1 MLDGIRSELS
11 TEIIFVTFINNGGVS
26 RSPHLSCE
34 GHLVGGLVEFSL
46 AVVPSVATGE
56 VHGLEREFP
65 DVDIAEITGWSI
77 RSRARS
83 AKSSVDQL

>member
-11 TEIIFVTFINNGGVS
+11 TEIIFVTFINDGGVS

-46 AVVPSVATGE
+46 AVVFVQMART
-56 VHGLEREFP
+56 VHGSE
-65 DVDIAEITGWSI
+65 
-77 RSRARS
+77 
-83 AKSSVDQL
+83 

>member
-1 MLDGIRSELS
+1 MLNGITSELS

-46 AVVPSVATGE
+46 AVVFVQMARAPLVKVRTFPSAAVM
-56 VHGLEREFP
+56 
-65 DVDIAEITGWSI
+65 
-77 RSRARS
+77 ARS
-83 AKSSVDQL
+83 VWWNHGDQTYAVA